1 MTALINE
8 KLDWLEKTSDATA
21 DNILQQKELFDA
33 AANPILKK
41 LNEPRMYQK

>member
-8 KLDWLEKTSDATA
+8 KLDWLEKTPDATA
-21 DNILQQKELFDA
+21 DDIVKQKELFDA
-33 AANPILKK
+33 AASPVLKK